1 MKKNRTLIVGLLLI
15 VALALGIGYADLTS
29 RLVFRG
35 SANIDADPSNF
46 KLEFVKVEDD
56 DAENDYGTI
65 VSANEATFTVS
76 HLDVIGETSTFTY
89 TIKNTSPG
97 QFKAYLD
104 QVPTV
109 EAALLVADA
118 DDSNLNLKDY
128 YEITVVIGAIE
139 LEYNAETTVKVTVQ
153 CIKSIEEDVTLTYR
167 FHIEG
172 HSDETMVKKAN
183 P

>member
-1 MKKNRTLIVGLLLI
+1 MKKNRTLIIGLLL
-15 VALALGIGYADLTS
+15 VAALALGIGYADLTS
-29 RLVFRG
+29 RLLFRG
-35 SANIDADPSNF
+35 SANIVADANNF
-46 KLEFVKVEDD
+46 KLEFTKVEDD
-56 DAENDYGTI
+56 DADSDYGSI
-65 VSANEATFTVS
+65 VSATEATFNIS
-76 HLDVIGETSTFTY
+76 HIDVIGETITFTY

-118 DDSNLNLKDY
+118 DDSNLNLDQY
-128 YEITVVIGAIE
+128 YDIEVTIGATE
-139 LEYNAETTVKVTVQ
+139 LDYNAETTVTVAVE
-153 CIKSIEEDVTLTYR
+153 CIKSIEENVTLTYR

-172 HSDETMVKKAN
+172 HTDDAMVKTAT